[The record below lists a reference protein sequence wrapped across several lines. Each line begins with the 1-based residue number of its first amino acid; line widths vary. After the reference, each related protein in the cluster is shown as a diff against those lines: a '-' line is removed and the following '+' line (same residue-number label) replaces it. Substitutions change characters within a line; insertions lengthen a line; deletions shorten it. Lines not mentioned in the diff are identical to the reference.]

1 MFHISLHQIILF
13 RKNGFKKLELFFFI
27 YYFIIILIIIQSQLI
42 ITFNRIHRNHH
53 YNTII
58 LFFIFSFY
66 ICRLS
71 GSQGQLTPPELL
83 TLFMKEHN
91 PTL

>member
-42 ITFNRIHRNHH
+42 ITFNRNHH

-66 ICRLS
+66 ICRQFGL
-71 GSQGQLTPPELL
+71 QGQLTHLELL
-83 TLFMKEHN
+83 TLFMKEHY